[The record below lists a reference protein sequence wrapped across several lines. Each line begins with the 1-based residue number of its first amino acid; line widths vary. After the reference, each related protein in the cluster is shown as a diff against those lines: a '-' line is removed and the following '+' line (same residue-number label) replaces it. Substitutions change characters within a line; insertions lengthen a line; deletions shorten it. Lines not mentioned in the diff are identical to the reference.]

1 MFISTQELEKIY
13 QDDSVLILDARS
25 YKDYSNGHIPG
36 AVSLDLF
43 SFHWADTSEKGL
55 ISFGE
60 HMRKILS
67 YAGVDENKKII
78 FYDNTSGM
86 LAARGVWMCLYFSHP
101 DVQMLDGGLS
111 KWNEENL
118 PTVSESTTYTPSN
131 LTTQIDPSIIIG
143 FEELNENIGKVT
155 IIDARSPDEYDGT
168 TPRAARG
175 GHVPTAKNIDWN
187 NNLDDSGKLKSDNE
201 LQSLYTMDKDT
212 PIVTICQVA
221 FRAANS
227 YLSLKKIGFKNVKVY
242 LGSWGEWGNNLN
254 LPIEK

>member
-1 MFISTQELEKIY
+1 MFISTQDLEKIH
-13 QDDSVLILDARS
+13 QDNSVLILDARS
-25 YKDYSNGHIPG
+25 YKDYSAGHIPG
-36 AVSLDLF
+36 SVSLDLF
-43 SFHWADTSEKGL
+43 SFHWADTSQKGL
-55 ISFGE
+55 VSFGE

-101 DVQMLDGGLS
+101 DVQLLDGGLS
-111 KWNEENL
+111 KWTGENL
-118 PTVSESTTYTPSN
+118 PTATESTIYKPSN

-155 IIDARSPDEYDGT
+155 IIDARSPDEFDGT

-175 GHVPTAKNIDWN
+175 GHIPTAKNIDWK
-187 NNLDDSGKLKSDNE
+187 NNLDGSGKLKPDEE
-201 LQSLYTMDKDT
+201 LESLYQMNKDA
-212 PIVTICQVA
+212 PIVTYCQGA
-221 FRAANS
+221 YRAANS

-242 LGSWGEWGNNLN
+242 LGSWGEWGNNLD

>member
-1 MFISTQELEKIY
+1 MFISTQDLEKIY
-13 QDDSVLILDARS
+13 QNDSVLILDARS
-25 YKDYSNGHIPG
+25 YKDYSAGHIPG

-43 SFHWADTSEKGL
+43 SFHWADTSQKGL

-67 YAGVDENKKII
+67 YAGVDENKKIV
-78 FYDNTSGM
+78 FYDDVTGM

-101 DVQMLDGGLS
+101 DVQLLDGGLS
-111 KWNEENL
+111 KWTGEKL
-118 PTVSESTTYTPSN
+118 PTVTESTIYKPSN

-155 IIDARSPDEYDGT
+155 IIDARSPDEFDGT

-175 GHVPTAKNIDWN
+175 GHITTAKNIDWN
-187 NNLDDSGKLKSDNE
+187 NNLDGSGKLKPDEE
-201 LQSLYTMDKDT
+201 LESLYQMNKDT
-212 PIVTICQVA
+212 PIVTYCQGA
-221 FRAANS
+221 YRAANS

-242 LGSWGEWGNNLN
+242 LGSWGEWGNNLD

>member
-1 MFISTQELEKIY
+1 MFISTQDLEKIY
-13 QDDSVLILDARS
+13 QDNSVLILDARS
-25 YKDYSNGHIPG
+25 YKDYSAGHIPG
-36 AVSLDLF
+36 SVSLDLF
-43 SFHWADTSEKGL
+43 SFHWADTSQKGL
-55 ISFGE
+55 VSFGE

-67 YAGVDENKKII
+67 YAGVDENKKTI

-101 DVQMLDGGLS
+101 DVQLLDGGLS
-111 KWNEENL
+111 KWTGENL
-118 PTVSESTTYTPSN
+118 PTATESTIYKPSN

-155 IIDARSPDEYDGT
+155 IIDARSPDEFDGT

-175 GHVPTAKNIDWN
+175 GHIPTAKNIDWN
-187 NNLDDSGKLKSDNE
+187 NNLDGSGKLKPDEE
-201 LQSLYTMDKDT
+201 LESLYQMNKDA
-212 PIVTICQVA
+212 PIVTYCQGA
-221 FRAANS
+221 YRAANS

-242 LGSWGEWGNNLN
+242 LGSWGEWGNNLD

>member
-43 SFHWADTSEKGL
+43 SFHWADTSQKGL
-55 ISFGE
+55 VSFGE

-67 YAGVDENKKII
+67 YAGIDENKKII

-101 DVQMLDGGLS
+101 DVQMLDGGIS
-111 KWNEENL
+111 KWTEENL
-118 PTVSESTTYTPSN
+118 HTETESTIYKPSN
-131 LTTQIDPSIIIG
+131 LTTSIDPSIIIG

-155 IIDARSPDEYDGT
+155 IIDARSHDEFDGT
-168 TPRAARG
+168 IPRAARG
-175 GHVPTAKNIDWN
+175 GHIPTAKNIDWT
-187 NNLDDSGKLKSDNE
+187 NNLDNSGKLKSDEE
-201 LQSLYTMDKDT
+201 LESIYQLDKESQIIT
-212 PIVTICQVA
+212 YCQGA
-221 FRAANS
+221 YRAANS
-227 YLSLKKIGFKNVKVY
+227 YLSLKKLGFKNVKVY
-242 LGSWGEWGNNLN
+242 LGSWGEWGNKID
-254 LPIEK
+254 LPIE